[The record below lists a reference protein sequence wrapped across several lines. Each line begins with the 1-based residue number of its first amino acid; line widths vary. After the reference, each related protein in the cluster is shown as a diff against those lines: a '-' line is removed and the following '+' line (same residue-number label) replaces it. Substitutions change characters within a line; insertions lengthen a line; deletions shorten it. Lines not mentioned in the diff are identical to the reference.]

1 MQIIFELYNQ
11 EKSYRALSP
20 SEKDLPLQILNP
32 DQHGRSALY
41 TAISNQSISSFELM
55 VQLLKGFDELCIT
68 KMMLK
73 SLALIF

>member
-32 DQHGRSALY
+32 DQQGRSALY

>member
-1 MQIIFELYNQ
+1 MQIIFNIYNQ

-20 SEKDLPLQILNP
+20 SEKNLPLQILNP
-32 DQHGRSALY
+32 DQQGRSALY

-55 VQLLKGFDELCIT
+55 VQLLKGFDDICIT

>member
-20 SEKDLPLQILNP
+20 SEKNLPLQILNP
-32 DQHGRSALY
+32 DQQGRSALY

-55 VQLLKGFDELCIT
+55 VQLLKGFDEICIT

>member
-20 SEKDLPLQILNP
+20 SEKNLPLQILNP
-32 DQHGRSALY
+32 DQQGRSALY
-41 TAISNQSISSFELM
+41 TAISNQSISSFKLM
-55 VQLLKGFDELCIT
+55 VQLLKGFDEICIT

>member
-20 SEKDLPLQILNP
+20 SEKNLPLQILNP
-32 DQHGRSALY
+32 DQQGRSELY
-41 TAISNQSISSFELM
+41 TAISKQSISSFELM
-55 VQLLKGFDELCIT
+55 VQLLKGFDEICIT

>member
-32 DQHGRSALY
+32 DQQGRSALY

-55 VQLLKGFDELCIT
+55 VQLLKGFDEICIT

>member
-20 SEKDLPLQILNP
+20 SEKNLPLQILNP
-32 DQHGRSALY
+32 DQQGRSALY

-55 VQLLKGFDELCIT
+55 VQLLIRK
-68 KMMLK
+68 
-73 SLALIF
+73 

>member
-20 SEKDLPLQILNP
+20 SEKNLPLQILNP
-32 DQHGRSALY
+32 DQQGRSALY

-55 VQLLKGFDELCIT
+55 VQLLKGFDDICIT